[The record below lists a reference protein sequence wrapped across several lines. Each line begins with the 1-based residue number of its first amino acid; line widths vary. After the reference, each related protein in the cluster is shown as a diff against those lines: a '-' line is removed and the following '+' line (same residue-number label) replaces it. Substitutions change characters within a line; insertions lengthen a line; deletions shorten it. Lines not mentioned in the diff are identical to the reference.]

1 MTRSG
6 PIGILGAMPEEV
18 AQLVEELGAT
28 RRTHERGGRAYHQG
42 RLFGRDAVVVFS
54 RWGKV
59 AAAATAT
66 HLLIEHGVQEL
77 LFTGVAGGAD
87 PSLRV
92 GDVVVASGLVQHDM
106 DASPLFPRHEVPL
119 LGVARFGVPQALQ
132 QRALEAARAWLAR
145 PEALAPEFG
154 VTAPRAVAGEVAS
167 GDKFFAHAGELQA
180 LRARLPDVACVEME
194 GAAVA
199 QVAYEY
205 GVPLTVIRT
214 LSDAADEAAPVD
226 FLRFVQAVASRA
238 SHGIVRELLER
249 GA

>member
-1 MTRSG
+1 MAPG
-6 PIGILGAMPEEV
+6 PIGVLGAMPEEV
-18 AQLVEELGAT
+18 ALLVEALGAT
-28 RRTHERGGRAYHQG
+28 RRTQARGGRAYHRGQ
-42 RLFGRDAVVVFS
+42 LFGHDAVVVFS

-66 HLLIEHGVQEL
+66 HLLVEYGVREL

-92 GDVVVASGLVQHDM
+92 GDVVVASSLVQHDM
-106 DASPLFPRHEVPL
+106 DASPLFARHEIPL
-119 LGVARFGVPQALQ
+119 LGVTRFEVPQALQ
-132 QRALEAARAWLAR
+132 QRALEAARAYLAGA
-145 PEALAPEFG
+145 EAQAPELG
-154 VTAPRAVAGEVAS
+154 VRSPRAVAGAVAS
-167 GDKFFAHAGELQA
+167 GDKFFARADELGA
-180 LRARLPDVACVEME
+180 LRARLPGVACVEME

-226 FLRFVQAVASRA
+226 FLRFVQAVASRT
-238 SHGIVRELLER
+238 SHGIVRALLER
-249 GA
+249 TP

>member
-1 MTRSG
+1 MTLG

-18 AQLVEELGAT
+18 AHLVEALGAT
-28 RRTHERGGRAYHQG
+28 RRTQERGGRAYHRG
-42 RLFGRDAVVVFS
+42 ELFGHDVVMVFS

-66 HLLIEHGVQEL
+66 HLLLEYGVREL
-77 LFTGVAGGAD
+77 VFTGVAGGAD

-119 LGVARFGVPQALQ
+119 LGVTRFAVPQALQ
-132 QRALEAARAWLAR
+132 HRALEAARAYLAS
-145 PEALAPEFG
+145 PEARVPEFG
-154 VTAPRAVAGEVAS
+154 VTHPRAVAGEVAS
-167 GDKFFAHAGELQA
+167 GDKFFARAEELAA

-226 FLRFVQAVASRA
+226 FLRFVQAVASRT
-238 SHGIVRELLER
+238 SHGIVRALLER
-249 GA
+249 TP